1 MFKNIALGI
10 YHPGNSLLH
19 RLQARTKLLV
29 LLYLTIY
36 FIIANRRV
44 WHFAPYIVSVLLL
57 LTAISLSAISF
68 YYLWRRMR
76 LLVLLSFLGPLPIVF
91 SPHPTDTL
99 LPTSRPVM
107 LPSSQH
113 PWIMSPF

>member
-1 MFKNIALGI
+1 NIALGI

-76 LLVLLSFLGPLPIVF
+76 LLVLLAFLVALPTFLFPAPSAPPLPP
-91 SPHPTDTL
+91 SPL
-99 LPTSRPVM
+99 
-107 LPSSQH
+107 
-113 PWIMSPF
+113 